1 MNESAGNGFRFCAA
15 AAAASGGGSRSRPAS
30 HSAVDETSVR
40 LLSRL
45 FASEPELILACLESG
60 DQGQSPVPETVMAAA
75 RRALDSRPD
84 YADLHYFTAQVATQM
99 GALDEARGFLKQALH
114 LNPRYR
120 DALVLAARV
129 AIAQGETQEA
139 IDFLRLAL
147 AAGADYADVH
157 LMLGDLWREQD
168 QTALARQEYERA
180 LELNDGLTLAQQGL
194 TALGIRGDIGGGNE
208 LPA

>member
-1 MNESAGNGFRFCAA
+1 MNRPADTGFQFSAALPS
-15 AAAASGGGSRSRPAS
+15 ASSTSRPAS
-30 HSAVDETSVR
+30 PQAVDETSVR

-60 DQGQSPVPETVMAAA
+60 DQDQAPVPETVMAAA
-75 RRALDSRPD
+75 RRALENCPD

-99 GALDEARGFLKQALH
+99 GELDEARGFLQQALH

-120 DALVLAARV
+120 DAMILAARV
-129 AIAQGETQEA
+129 AAAQGEPQEA

-168 QTALARQEYERA
+168 QAPLARQEYERA
-180 LELNDGLTLAQQGL
+180 LELNAELTSARHGLI
-194 TALGIRGDIGGGNE
+194 ALGNTPDMGGGNE